1 MEGMFIMKRFI
12 KLTPRDGYP
21 YKNVYVNTR
30 AVQCVFGNDYD
41 GAHIT
46 FFGGDYAY
54 LDVKESDESVLK
66 LIGNADFYDRFISN
80 ESKED
85 GSP

>member
-1 MEGMFIMKRFI
+1 MERFI
-12 KLTPRDGYP
+12 KLTPIDGSP

-46 FFGGDYAY
+46 LFGGDKDF
-54 LDVKESDESVLK
+54 LNVKESDESVLK
-66 LIGNADFYDRFISN
+66 LIGDADFYDRFISN